1 MGLWPGIGWNSGGG
15 ERVPMPRLLICRVA
29 LLLMALVGV
38 GAWPASAAAPA
49 FPDWVVRLI
58 ENPLAPRSA
67 PRGAPRVD
75 DVTVVEFFDYSCQYC
90 KAMHPALARV
100 LAGDRKVRLVYRDW
114 PVLGPVS
121 VSAAR
126 AAIAAKYQGRH
137 DAFHAALFAAPGRLT
152 EDGIRA
158 AATRA
163 KVDWARLERDRA
175 AHGFEID
182 ALIRETWEDAQRLG
196 LQGTPVVL
204 VGRHLLAGALTE
216 QQLRDAIAQA
226 RAEALAPAA

>member
-1 MGLWPGIGWNSGGG
+1 
-15 ERVPMPRLLICRVA
+15 MPRLLFRPIA
-29 LLLMALVGV
+29 LLLAL
-38 GAWPASAAAPA
+38 ACIWPASAAAPA

-58 ENPLAPRSA
+58 ENPLAPRVA
-67 PRGAPRVD
+67 LRGN

-100 LAGDRKVRLVYRDW
+100 VAGDRKVRLVYRDW

-126 AAIAAKYQGRH
+126 AAIAAQYQGRH
-137 DAFHAALFAAPGRLT
+137 DAFHAALFTAPGRLN

-158 AATRA
+158 AAARA
-163 KVDWARLERDRA
+163 KVDWPRLERDRTV
-175 AHGFEID
+175 HGAEID
-182 ALIRETWEDAQRLG
+182 ALIRETWEAAQRLG

-226 RAEALAPAA
+226 RAEALAPAV